1 VVIAPFYF
9 TEGLFPETMLAYR
22 AKPIHGGLVTSES
35 SSLEHHEMELAVSD
49 QGEFLALRDWLRGQP
64 GVEVKVTAGTPGP
77 GELGALEVLTVLAG
91 SSGLVTAIKT
101 LPEFIRSRREGLRI
115 ETTFKGEKFILE
127 ATNVQDVLAIME
139 RLRGD

>member
-1 VVIAPFYF
+1 
-9 TEGLFPETMLAYR
+9 
-22 AKPIHGGLVTSES
+22 
-35 SSLEHHEMELAVSD
+35 
-49 QGEFLALRDWLRGQP
+49 
-64 GVEVKVTAGTPGP
+64 
-77 GELGALEVLTVLAG
+77 VLAG

>member
-1 VVIAPFYF
+1 
-9 TEGLFPETMLAYR
+9 
-22 AKPIHGGLVTSES
+22 
-35 SSLEHHEMELAVSD
+35 MELAVSD

-64 GVEVKVTAGTPGP
+64 GVEVEVTAGTPGP